1 MYMIMCRARGTG
13 REKRKVSLFQNS
25 LTFARVLHNTPLS
38 SEACLVVCVS
48 RLQIQ
53 FQFAIHTKIYQE
65 RVWRAQVR
73 FSRGAP
79 LNALDTALVSTVQHT
94 SAGDTMQ
101 RREDD
106 ASTCHAS
113 RARSDSPHSS
123 RLHQRNSCSHYSHCR
138 HVDVK
143 SLLQIQHALVVDATL
158 FTADEHVDP
167 ELRAKMCAVALRGI
181 DHLLLDGRNR
191 ELALRE

>member
-1 MYMIMCRARGTG
+1 MMYMIMCRARGTG

-38 SEACLVVCVS
+38 TEACLVVCVS

-53 FQFAIHTKIYQE
+53 FQFTPKYQE

-79 LNALDTALVSTVQHT
+79 LNAPDTALVSTVQHT

-123 RLHQRNSCSHYSHCR
+123 ADYIKETPAHTIHIAAMSMSRASCKSSTRLSSTPRSSQPTSTSTQN
-138 HVDVK
+138 
-143 SLLQIQHALVVDATL
+143 
-158 FTADEHVDP
+158 F
-167 ELRAKMCAVALRGI
+167 ALRCV
-181 DHLLLDGRNR
+181 LSRC
-191 ELALRE
+191 AA

>member
-1 MYMIMCRARGTG
+1 MACASTVFAGGALKRTRHRARQYSPAHISG
-13 REKRKVSLFQNS
+13 RYYAEERRRCKHMPCFTSEER
-25 LTFARVLHNTPLS
+25 LS
-38 SEACLVVCVS
+38 T
-48 RLQIQ
+48 LQ
-53 FQFAIHTKIYQE
+53 
-65 RVWRAQVR
+65 R
-73 FSRGAP
+73 
-79 LNALDTALVSTVQHT
+79 
-94 SAGDTMQ
+94 
-101 RREDD
+101 
-106 ASTCHAS
+106 
-113 RARSDSPHSS
+113 